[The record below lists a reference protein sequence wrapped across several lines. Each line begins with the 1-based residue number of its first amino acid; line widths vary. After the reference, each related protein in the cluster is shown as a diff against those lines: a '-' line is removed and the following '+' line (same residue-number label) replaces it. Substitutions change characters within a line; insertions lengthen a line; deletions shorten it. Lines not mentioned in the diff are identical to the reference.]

1 MLYEHKVELVNIHIS
16 KIMRVIKS
24 KRFKYLEFL
33 DGIFLYIIEK
43 LCNVTK
49 LTQAHGVIS
58 NYQRYLVVYY
68 IYLLTY

>member
-16 KIMRVIKS
+16 KMRVIKS
-24 KRFKYLEFL
+24 KRLKYLEFL
-33 DGIFLYIIEK
+33 DGIFIYFY
-43 LCNVTK
+43 
-49 LTQAHGVIS
+49 TQAHGVIS